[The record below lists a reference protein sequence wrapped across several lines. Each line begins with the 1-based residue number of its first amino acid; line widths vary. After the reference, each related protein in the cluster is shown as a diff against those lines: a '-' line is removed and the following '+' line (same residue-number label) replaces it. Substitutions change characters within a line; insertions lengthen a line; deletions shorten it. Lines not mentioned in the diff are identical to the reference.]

1 MPAIL
6 AQRAAAA
13 QPRASCDDRATM
25 AEPSPALTYSS
36 YLALDDVL
44 AAQRPKTDEH
54 DELLFIVIH
63 QVYEL
68 WFKQLIHE
76 LVHLQ
81 ERLEAGEGPRA
92 LATVRRVLTILKT
105 VVAQIDVLETM
116 TPSQFASFRARLD
129 SASGFQSAQFREL
142 EAVLGRRDP
151 AALEAYAPDSPEHAR
166 IGAAMGRRS
175 LFDSFLRYL
184 ATQGLDVPADAL
196 ARDVALPPA
205 AHEGVQAA
213 VLEAYRRDG
222 EAAQVAERLV
232 DLDEGVQEW
241 RYRHV
246 KMVERTIG
254 DKAGTGGSSGAAYL
268 RTTLFRPMFPD
279 LWAVRS
285 AL

>member
-1 MPAIL
+1 
-6 AQRAAAA
+6 
-13 QPRASCDDRATM
+13 M
-25 AEPSPALTYSS
+25 ADTSPALTYTS
-36 YLALDDVL
+36 YLALGEVL
-44 AAQRPKTDEH
+44 GAQRPKTDEH

-76 LVHLQ
+76 LRHLQ

-116 TPSQFASFRARLD
+116 TPSQFSSFRMRLD

-142 EAVLGRRDP
+142 EAVLGRRDQG
-151 AALEAYAPDSPEHAR
+151 ALDAYAEDSPERAV
-166 IGAAMGRRS
+166 IAAAMGRRS
-175 LFDSFLRYL
+175 VFDSFLRYL
-184 ATQGLDVPADAL
+184 VTQGIDVPADAL
-196 ARDVALPPA
+196 ARDVTQPPA

-232 DLDEGVQEW
+232 DLDEGIQEW

-254 DKAGTGGSSGAAYL
+254 DKAGTGGSSGAQYL
-268 RTTLFRPMFPD
+268 RTTLHRPMFPD

-285 AL
+285 EL